1 MDSYPNRIRNQF
13 HKNASQKGSLIAFP
27 DCEDVRVL
35 RAVSLI
41 SKENIA
47 TPLLIGQPKKIQEL
61 AENSN
66 IDINGIKIVY
76 PKEQSDIHTYGAS
89 FFDLRKTKGI
99 TKEVALQTME
109 NPLYYAGMMVR
120 FGAVSSVVAGAVSST
135 GDVLRAAIQTVGLAP
150 STKVVSSY
158 FVMILESTVVL
169 FADCGVV
176 PNPNVQELASIAT
189 STVENYVQLFPNEV
203 PMVAFLSFST
213 KGSASSDSVLKVQ
226 EAFQL
231 FQQMNPDVLAD
242 GELQFDAAFVP
253 EIAKSK
259 AKNSPING
267 NANVFIFPNLDA
279 GNIAYKIAQRIGNA
293 TAIGPI
299 IQGLNKPYCDL
310 SRGCS
315 VDDIIDVASISS
327 LLST

>member
-1 MDSYPNRIRNQF
+1 MDSYPKRIRNQF
-13 HKNASQKGSLIAFP
+13 HINASQKGSFIAFP

-35 RAVSLI
+35 RAVSMIL
-41 SKENIA
+41 KEKIA
-47 TPLLIGQPKKIQEL
+47 TPLLIGQPNKLQEI
-61 AENSN
+61 AENNN

-76 PKEQSDIHTYGAS
+76 PKVQSNIQTYGAT

-99 TKEVALQTME
+99 TEEVAHQTME
-109 NPLYYAGMMVR
+109 NPLYYAGMMLR
-120 FGAVSSVVAGAVSST
+120 NGAVSSVVAGAKSST

-150 STKVVSSY
+150 SATIVSSY
-158 FVMILESTVVL
+158 FVMILESSVVL

-176 PNPNVQELASIAT
+176 PNPNAKELVSIAT
-189 STVENYVQLFPNEV
+189 STVENFTQLFPNEV
-203 PMVAFLSFST
+203 PKVAFLSFST
-213 KGSASSDSVLKVQ
+213 KGSASSESVVKVQ
-226 EAFQL
+226 EAFSL
-231 FQQMNPDVLAD
+231 FQQINPDILAD

-267 NANVFIFPNLDA
+267 EANIFVFPNLDA
-279 GNIAYKIAQRIGNA
+279 GNIAYKIAQRIGRA

-299 IQGLNKPYCDL
+299 IQGLHKPFCDL

-327 LLST
+327 LLSS